1 MVSKFLFINNRAKN
15 GLAEIDA
22 ESADEEQKA
31 TERENYKYITKDEA
45 IKLCIED
52 KVQLCEAENRGI
64 TTSKEDAR
72 QTAVDGYNNT
82 KEFAESGNSEA
93 VLAMSQVDEYLQITG
108 QTLDEYFD
116 NSAEAVVDVG
126 TISRLRAQYIQDL
139 PLEQQPNAN
148 EEYQNFVD
156 ELVKKAKIEWK

>member
-1 MVSKFLFINNRAKN
+1 
-15 GLAEIDA
+15 
-22 ESADEEQKA
+22 
-31 TERENYKYITKDEA
+31 
-45 IKLCIED
+45 
-52 KVQLCEAENRGI
+52 
-64 TTSKEDAR
+64 
-72 QTAVDGYNNT
+72 
-82 KEFAESGNSEA
+82 
-93 VLAMSQVDEYLQITG
+93 MSQVDEYLQITG

-139 PLEQQPNAN
+139 PLEKQPNAN